1 MKTLKTALLAAVAVV
16 AMGGMAHAADNT
28 PTVTFNVGA
37 ATDYVFRGISQTDEA
52 GQVFGGA
59 DVAYGKAYAGVWVSN
74 VDFNNGTNA
83 EYDLYAGVKPT
94 LGPVALDVGV
104 IYYGYANK
112 PSGPD
117 EAYWEAKVA
126 GSVPVGK
133 GTVGAAVYYSPE
145 FPFKTGE
152 ATYFEVNG
160 SVPLDDKWS
169 ASAAI
174 GHQSVVGTAD
184 YNTWNLGV
192 GYAVNSHVGLDLRY
206 WDTDEHGFGKIY
218 DSRVALA
225 VKASF

>member
-1 MKTLKTALLAAVAVV
+1 MKTLKTALLAAVTTVV
-16 AMGGMAHAADNT
+16 MGGMAHAEDAK
-28 PTVTFNVGA
+28 PAITFNVGA

-52 GQVFGGA
+52 GQIFAGA
-59 DVAYGKAYAGVWVSN
+59 DVSYGKAYAGTWISN
-74 VDFNNGTNA
+74 VDFNNGTTM

-104 IYYGYANK
+104 IYYGYGNK

-133 GTVGAAVYYSPE
+133 GTIGAAVFYSPE

-152 ATYFEVNG
+152 ATYVEING

-169 ASAAI
+169 FSGAV
-174 GHQSVVGTAD
+174 GHQSVVGPAD
-184 YNTWNLGV
+184 YTTWNLGV
-192 GYAVNSHVGLDLRY
+192 GYAVTPKIGVDLRY

-218 DSRVALA
+218 DSRVALG
-225 VKASF
+225 VKATF